1 VGGGSAPR
9 SPLNAAAEGH
19 LAPYVPRTVLEWAPE
34 PGADGAWQEVDG
46 TLLSAD
52 LSGFTRLS
60 EQLAAIGK
68 EGAEELTSLLNSVFE
83 HMTGA
88 VLDVGGDVVK
98 FGGDAL
104 LILYTGDGH
113 AERACRSA

>member
-1 VGGGSAPR
+1 MSVGSSLPVQPVQPAP
-9 SPLNAAAEGH
+9 PGI
-19 LAPYVPRTVLEWAPE
+19 LASDRLVPYVPRLLAHWQPDPGPE
-34 PGADGAWQEVDG
+34 GTWREVEG

-52 LSGFTRLS
+52 LSGFTKLS
-60 EQLAAIGK
+60 EQLASIGK

-88 VLDVGGDVVK
+88 VAAEGGDVVK

-104 LILYTGDGH
+104 LVLYAG
-113 AERACRSA
+113 